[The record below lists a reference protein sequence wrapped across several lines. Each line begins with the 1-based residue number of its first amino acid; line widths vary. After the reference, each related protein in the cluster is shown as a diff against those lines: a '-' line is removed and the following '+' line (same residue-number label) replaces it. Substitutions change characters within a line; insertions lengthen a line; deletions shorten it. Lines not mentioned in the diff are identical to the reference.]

1 MKHLRLFENQSVQ
14 STRNMIEEFSKF
26 LIDIKPYIIEKYNEC
41 ANDEDYESDYG
52 DSPVPQNNDGD
63 LVLQQV
69 EMNDDLFQFLLRTY
83 DEHGQVYETFYIDI
97 TSKEMESILIKMKSN
112 KYNL

>member
-1 MKHLRLFENQSVQ
+1 MKHLRLFESQSVQ
-14 STRNMIEEFSKF
+14 STRNMIEEFNKF
-26 LIDIKPYIIEKYNEC
+26 LEDVRPYIIEKYNEL
-41 ANDEDYESDYG
+41 ANDEDYECDYG

-69 EMNDDLFQFLLRTY
+69 EMNDNLFQFLLRTY
-83 DEHGQVYETFYIDI
+83 DEHGQVYETFFINI
-97 TSKEMESILIKMKSN
+97 TSKEMEKILLKIKSN